1 MSRKRASKW
10 DVTPDQL
17 TAADSN
23 KKPRLDD
30 QGSAGASGGG
40 YEGYAPAFQGI
51 SSLYEGT
58 SSAVLFFD
66 YKRDNKRSLKWPKT
80 TPGH

>member
-1 MSRKRASKW
+1 MSRKRSSKW
-10 DVTPDQL
+10 DVTPDPL

-30 QGSAGASGGG
+30 QRSSEQQGVSDGSG

-51 SSLYEGT
+51 SSLYEGNH
-58 SSAVLFFD
+58 VD
-66 YKRDNKRSLKWPKT
+66 V
-80 TPGH
+80 

>member
-1 MSRKRASKW
+1 MSRKRSSKW

-17 TAADSN
+17 TSADSN

-30 QGSAGASGGG
+30 QGSAGASYSGGGGG

-51 SSLYEGT
+51 SSLYEGI
-58 SSAVLFFD
+58 
-66 YKRDNKRSLKWPKT
+66 
-80 TPGH
+80 

>member
-1 MSRKRASKW
+1 MNRKRTNKW

-23 KKPRLDD
+23 KKPRLND
-30 QGSAGASGGG
+30 QWSVEQQGASNGCG

-51 SSLYEGT
+51 SSLYEGIY
-58 SSAVLFFD
+58 V
-66 YKRDNKRSLKWPKT
+66 YI
-80 TPGH
+80 

>member
-17 TAADSN
+17 TSADSN

-30 QGSAGASGGG
+30 QGSVGASGGG

-51 SSLYEGT
+51 SSLYEGN
-58 SSAVLFFD
+58 SLVVSPLD
-66 YKRDNKRSLKWPKT
+66 YRRYCYGL
-80 TPGH
+80 

>member
-30 QGSAGASGGG
+30 QGSSVASYSGSG

-58 SSAVLFFD
+58 SSTSCVVL
-66 YKRDNKRSLKWPKT
+66 RL
-80 TPGH
+80 

>member
-30 QGSAGASGGG
+30 QGSAGASGSGG

-58 SSAVLFFD
+58 ISVVLPLD
-66 YKRDNKRSLKWPKT
+66 LA
-80 TPGH
+80 